1 MSEQLLQL
9 LFSGLTLGSIY
20 ALIGLAL
27 VTTFNI
33 SGVMNL
39 AQGEFATLGALLA
52 ITMSGAGLPF
62 PASFA
67 AAVILVAALGG
78 IIERT
83 AIHPARG
90 ASGLTLILIT
100 IGLSISLRGF
110 ALLVWG
116 TDTYSLPAFS
126 RGGPLFI
133 GGAAVN
139 LQSLWAL
146 GLVAVAVSTFY
157 FFFNWTYTG
166 KAVKAS
172 VINRTGARLV
182 GINVGTVSFWA
193 FVVSGALG
201 AAAGIFIAPIT
212 MASYDMGFMLGI
224 KGFSAAAI
232 GGLNNPT
239 GAVLGGLLLGV
250 LEAYGAGLISSGLKD
265 ALAIIVLLSI
275 LLIRPEG
282 ILGVVGER
290 KI

>member
-20 ALIGLAL
+20 ALMALAL

-39 AQGEFATLGALLA
+39 AQGEFAAIGALLA
-52 ITMSGAGLPF
+52 VTLSGAGIPL

-67 AAVILVAALGG
+67 AAVIMVAAAGG
-78 IIERT
+78 IMERA
-83 AIHPARG
+83 AIHPARR

-100 IGLSISLRGF
+100 IGLSISLRGL

-116 TDTYSLPAFS
+116 TDTYSLPPFS

-133 GGAAVN
+133 GGAALN
-139 LQSLWAL
+139 LQSLWVM
-146 GLVAVAVSTFY
+146 GLVAAAVTGLH
-157 FFFNWTYTG
+157 FFLNGTYTG

-193 FVVSGALG
+193 FVGSGALG
-201 AAAGIFIAPIT
+201 AAAGIFIAPIA
-212 MASYDMGFMLGI
+212 MAVYDMGFMLGI
-224 KGFSAAAI
+224 KGFVAAAI
-232 GGLNNPT
+232 GGLNNAA

-250 LEAYGAGLISSGLKD
+250 LEAYGAGLVSSGLKD
-265 ALAIIVLLSI
+265 AFAIIVLLSI
-275 LLIRPEG
+275 LLVRPEG
-282 ILGVVGER
+282 ILGVLGER